1 MFRDIYLQVTM
12 AINGVYKI
20 VEQKIKSNK
29 VANKIINRLFKK
41 WIRRKTAQN
50 NFYNIVQKYL
60 LEKDKDQK
68 QVLANEDMTQQKEN
82 SNMDAQNNWGSTI
95 LDESN
100 IVSFS
105 QT

>member
-1 MFRDIYLQVTM
+1 MFRDIYLQVTI

-50 NFYNIVQKYL
+50 NFYNIVKKYL

-68 QVLANEDMTQQKEN
+68 QVVANEDMT
-82 SNMDAQNNWGSTI
+82 
-95 LDESN
+95 
-100 IVSFS
+100 
-105 QT
+105 